1 MPSHRAEPP
10 RRRAAPPAGRRRA
23 ERAQPRYGRFAVLGA
38 AVSVTGIAMLGGI
51 GVLPSVA
58 SDNGGDGDTARDAGT
73 AAGSVLAGAST
84 STTPTPSGQPSD
96 GSGQKQSAKGPGGT
110 KGQTGTAAA
119 DDSGA
124 AGNAGHAGDTGT
136 SGDGP
141 QDDLADDDTSNLT
154 PPVPEDS
161 GDGKRIVF
169 DQSDQ
174 RVWLVDDDET
184 VERTYLVSGSLYD
197 NLDPGTYAV
206 YSRSEQA
213 WGVDDS
219 GTMKYFVRFT
229 EGDNGA
235 AIGFH
240 DIPIKDGQLLQTVD
254 QLGTP
259 QSHGCVRQ
267 ERDDAIALWDFAPIG
282 TEVDV
287 TA

>member
-1 MPSHRAEPP
+1 MSRHRAEPP
-10 RRRAAPPAGRRRA
+10 RRHAAPPPGHRRA
-23 ERAQPRYGRFAVLGA
+23 ATVRPRYGRLAVLGA
-38 AVSVTGIAMLGGI
+38 SLSVTGIAMLGGV

-58 SDNGGDGDTARDAGT
+58 SDSGDGSGAGR
-73 AAGSVLAGAST
+73 ALAGAST
-84 STTPTPSGQPSD
+84 TPSASPSSTASVASAPAGTSKQQLGAQPSATD
-96 GSGQKQSAKGPGGT
+96 AT
-110 KGQTGTAAA
+110 HTVE
-119 DDSGA
+119 
-124 AGNAGHAGDTGT
+124 
-136 SGDGP
+136 
-141 QDDLADDDTSNLT
+141 QD
-154 PPVPEDS
+154 PPVPADS

-174 RVWLVDDDET
+174 RVWLVGDDDE

-197 NLDPGTYAV
+197 NLFPGTYSV
-206 YSRSEQA
+206 YSKSVQA

-229 EGDNGA
+229 HGTNGA

-240 DIPIKDGQLLQTVD
+240 DIPVDNGQLVQTAA

-259 QSHGCVRQ
+259 QSHGCIRQ
-267 ERDDAIALWDFAPIG
+267 LRADAVALWDFAPVG

>member
-10 RRRAAPPAGRRRA
+10 RRRATPPPGRRRA
-23 ERAQPRYGRFAVLGA
+23 EKVRPRYGRLAVLGA

-58 SDNGGDGDTARDAGT
+58 SGNGDDGTGHDAGT
-73 AAGSVLAGAST
+73 AAGSILAGAAT
-84 STTPTPSGQPSD
+84 SPDPAPSSQPAEATGQKGEKARGQDSAKDQAATSADATPS
-96 GSGQKQSAKGPGGT
+96 
-110 KGQTGTAAA
+110 
-119 DDSGA
+119 
-124 AGNAGHAGDTGT
+124 
-136 SGDGP
+136 DGP
-141 QDDLADDDTSNLT
+141 QDDVADADTSTLD
-154 PPVPEDS
+154 PPVPTDS

-174 RVWLVDDDET
+174 RVWLVDDDGT
-184 VERTYLVSGSLYD
+184 VERTYLVSGSVTD
-197 NLDPGTYAV
+197 NLDPGTYSV
-206 YSRSEQA
+206 YSRSEHA

-219 GTMKYFVRFT
+219 GTMEYFVRFT
-229 EGDNGA
+229 QGPTGA

-240 DIPIKDGQLLQTVD
+240 DIPIDNGQLVQTVA

-259 QSHGCVRQ
+259 QSHGCIRQ
-267 ERDDAIALWDFAPIG
+267 LREDAIALWDFAPIG